1 MRWAATQQRT
11 EQCHTI
17 TSLFLAV
24 MQYSNRFA
32 IQQKLY
38 FVVQHCR
45 GLATFLYLV
54 SWCFEPSQPQ
64 RISSGL
70 NTNLLYLQVIHFTS
84 HFITSHAF
92 FFFLAYFYS
101 VSTQHGNLHPTGW
114 PILFCGP
121 TQEPVLATTNTGK
134 IGRGFGKNAGE
145 WTGKLEVSK
154 EEIPG
159 SKHSMDGYIL
169 TYSRL

>member
-64 RISSGL
+64 RITSGL
-70 NTNLLYLQVIHFTS
+70 NTNLLYLQVIYFTS

-92 FFFLAYFYS
+92 FYFSLFLFREHSTRELASNRVTYFILRAYTGTS
-101 VSTQHGNLHPTGW
+101 ASHNQHRKNW
-114 PILFCGP
+114 ERFWKKCRWM
-121 TQEPVLATTNTGK
+121 
-134 IGRGFGKNAGE
+134 GRK
-145 WTGKLEVSK
+145 VRSK
-154 EEIPG
+154 QGRNPWQ
-159 SKHSMDGYIL
+159 
-169 TYSRL
+169 